1 MKDEQIKGLRIE
13 DLRIDK
19 DMTQK
24 EVAEQLN
31 MHLTTYREYEQ
42 QERRIP
48 ATFLIKV
55 AKYYNVSLDY
65 IAGLTNQKR
74 PLYDNFK

>member
-1 MKDEQIKGLRIE
+1 MKKLQIPRFRAE
-13 DLRIDK
+13 DLRTDC

-24 EVAEQLN
+24 DIAEKLN

-48 ATFLIKV
+48 ATFIIEL
-55 AKYYNVSLDY
+55 AKFYNVSIDY
-65 IAGLTNQKR
+65 LAGLTNDKR
-74 PLYDNFK
+74 KYW

>member
-1 MKDEQIKGLRIE
+1 MKKLQIQKFRAE
-13 DLRIDK
+13 DLRNDN

-24 EVAEQLN
+24 EVAEKLN

-48 ATFLIKV
+48 ATFIIEL
-55 AKYYNVSLDY
+55 AEFYNVSIDY
-65 IAGLTNQKR
+65 IAGLTNDKR
-74 PLYDNFK
+74 KYW

>member
-1 MKDEQIKGLRIE
+1 MKKLQIERFRAE
-13 DLRIDK
+13 DLRTDS

-24 EVAEQLN
+24 EVAEKLN

-48 ATFLIKV
+48 ATFIIEL
-55 AKYYNVSLDY
+55 AKFYNVSIDY
-65 IAGLTNQKR
+65 IAGLTNEKR
-74 PLYDNFK
+74 KYW